1 MEQAIK
7 ILQHNLKQK
16 DEQIEATQQRL
27 TKLSSERGEII
38 TTLQNL
44 QQYTANTNI
53 SEPTE
58 EKSSSNTKE
67 NWDLLGQDSGK
78 YNYYV
83 KYSAPES
90 SKIPIEAIAPSDWK
104 KEQESSE
111 TSSDSKKSWA
121 DEVEEED
128 EARKNGLS
136 TTIQTND
143 PVDNE
148 KGKFEAYVIFDGP
161 MKGIYRKWAIAK
173 QHIIGKNVRHKGYKT
188 IKEAEQA
195 LYGPYKEITAAKDI
209 QRSSTM
215 ESKKKLSI
223 DKIRQLEHQ
232 KTFHLADPTF
242 TEFSLRWK
250 WINNYIEEFSTDCF
264 YPTNKYGC
272 SKTVLLP
279 GIDNQLCLSFFQNGL
294 ISTIYLEEKEQRSF
308 GELKYFPE
316 ELQNLVQKF
325 NNLFA
330 KGKEI
335 FLQIDSTY
343 PWYDE
348 ITLDLTIKPQY
359 LIKIG
364 ISNKTYPT
372 MSKEKNEWHP
382 ASYIAQMKH
391 FRQKV
396 TRLTQ
401 QTNYRV
407 VYDDPSTVVY
417 SDSRKPAKEK
427 DLQAVKNL
435 EERVDQLK
443 EDYTKLPMVIREEL
457 CRNFTQSYKGHVCK
471 ICPPKSSAQN
481 NKEILSGK
489 QHVTI

>member
-44 QQYTANTNI
+44 QQYTNI

-83 KYSAPES
+83 KYSAQ
-90 SKIPIEAIAPSDWK
+90 AITPSNLK

-111 TSSDSKKSWA
+111 TTSDSKKSWA

-128 EARKNGLS
+128 EARKNGFS

-148 KGKFEAYVIFDGP
+148 MGKFEAYVIFDGP

-396 TRLTQ
+396 ARLTQ
-401 QTNYRV
+401 
-407 VYDDPSTVVY
+407 YDDPSTVVY

-457 CRNFTQSYKGHVCK
+457 CRNFTQSYKKHMCE

-481 NKEILSGK
+481 DKEELSGK
-489 QHVTI
+489 QHVTM